1 MQTTKDDYQINHS
14 PPTSESFGKGHG
26 RTVQSFLRKNTAFQ
40 FFCTERGNK
49 RMESKTITITIKPK
63 LLYKFMI
70 FKIQFQYLFNSDIAN
85 QTILWMIG
93 DIEAHTGKYFKI
105 IQD

>member
-1 MQTTKDDYQINHS
+1 MIAKSTIAPLPRKVFERATEERCS
-14 PPTSESFGKGHG
+14 LSFVK
-26 RTVQSFLRKNTAFQ
+26 TPLFKFFVQ
-40 FFCTERGNK
+40 RGNK

-70 FKIQFQYLFNSDIAN
+70 FKIQFQYLFNSDIAD

-93 DIEAHTGKYFKI
+93 DIEAHTSKYFKI
-105 IQD
+105 IRD